1 MTPSPAAPSPG
12 QQPTPPPSNQ
22 VAPGQQKQKPSMPS
36 WFSSMTSTTQ
46 QGKNNQPMTPSPS
59 QEGLNHF
66 KNIENSNGTYN
77 VFIETHRE
85 QSEIEMVDF

>member
-1 MTPSPAAPSPG
+1 MSIKIINRKRDKSNQKGQDRLNRMTPSPAAPSPG

-22 VAPGQQKQKPSMPS
+22 AAPGQQKQKPSMPS

-59 QEGLNHF
+59 QERLNHL
-66 KNIENSNGTYN
+66 
-77 VFIETHRE
+77 
-85 QSEIEMVDF
+85 